1 MELAVDVHFEDG
13 TYWAQVRE
21 LPGCF
26 ASGDSISELIE
37 AIEESVA
44 LYLAPAPGD
53 APQKERSMHLSSFGL
68 SIENDRLQPA

>member
-1 MELAVDVHFEDG
+1 MELAVDIHYEDG

-26 ASGDSISELIE
+26 ASGDSIPELIE
-37 AIEESVA
+37 AIEESVL
-44 LYLAPAPGD
+44 LYLSPAPGD
-53 APQKERSMHLSSFGL
+53 PSDQKRSMHLSSFGL